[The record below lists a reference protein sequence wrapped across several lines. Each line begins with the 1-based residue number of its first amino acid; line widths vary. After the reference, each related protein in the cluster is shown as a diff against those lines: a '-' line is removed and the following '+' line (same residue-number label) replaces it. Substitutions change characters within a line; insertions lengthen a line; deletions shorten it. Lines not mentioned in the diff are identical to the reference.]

1 MVVDCNPSL
10 IADEA
15 GFIALS
21 QSSYTAVL
29 LHLDSIRGNLDDT
42 ANKPQKPLSASEF
55 EAKCFTAGLCLI
67 SRKIKLVSIRI
78 AQKGNSD

>member
-1 MVVDCNPSL
+1 MEVDCNPSL

-29 LHLDSIRGNLDDT
+29 LHLDL
-42 ANKPQKPLSASEF
+42 
-55 EAKCFTAGLCLI
+55 
-67 SRKIKLVSIRI
+67 
-78 AQKGNSD
+78 